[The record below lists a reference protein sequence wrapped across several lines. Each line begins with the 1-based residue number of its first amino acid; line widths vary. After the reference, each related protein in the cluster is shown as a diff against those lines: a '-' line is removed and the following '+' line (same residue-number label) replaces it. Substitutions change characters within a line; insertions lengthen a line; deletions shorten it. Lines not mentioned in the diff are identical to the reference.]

1 MYTADIDHG
10 KAGLS
15 TNQLQELADRLTS
28 KRQELTDLVKSLGQV
43 TGTKRDCEILD
54 VADSAGLNEMR
65 VRAATLI
72 SKHSETM
79 SEIDA
84 ALDRLKEGRYGVS
97 ETTGEPID
105 FRRLLVIPWART
117 AAND

>member
-1 MYTADIDHG
+1 MNNAE
-10 KAGLS
+10 LS
-15 TNQLQELADRLTS
+15 TDQLQELANRLTS
-28 KRQELTDLVKSLGQV
+28 KRQELTVLVKSLSEV
-43 TGTKRDCEILD
+43 TGTQHDCEILD
-54 VADSAGLNEMR
+54 VADSASLNEMR

-72 SKHSETM
+72 SQHNETI

-84 ALDRLKEGRYGVS
+84 ALNRLKEGQYGAS

-105 FRRLLVIPWART
+105 YKRLLVIPWART

>member
-1 MYTADIDHG
+1 MSKAD
-10 KAGLS
+10 LS
-15 TNQLQELADRLTS
+15 TDQLQELADRLTS
-28 KRQELTDLVKSLGQV
+28 KRQELTDLVKSLSEV
-43 TGTKRDCEILD
+43 TGTKHDCEILD
-54 VADSAGLNEMR
+54 VADSASLNEMR

-72 SKHSETM
+72 SQHSETM

-84 ALDRLKEGRYGVS
+84 ALIRIKEYRYGVS

-105 FRRLLVIPWART
+105 YKRLLVIPWART